1 MPKVVIP
8 PVSPVV
14 WTRFRRDRNM
24 ELGSVNTSVSA
35 IAAQATAQAN
45 SKLSQDYGVAVVK
58 RVMDDQQ
65 VMADKLMQ
73 MIQPK
78 GQNLDIR
85 V

>member
-1 MPKVVIP
+1 
-8 PVSPVV
+8 
-14 WTRFRRDRNM
+14 M
-24 ELGSVNTSVSA
+24 ELGSVNTSVGA

-45 SKLSQDYGVAVVK
+45 TKLSQDYGMAVVK

-65 VMADKLMQ
+65 QMADKLLS

>member
-1 MPKVVIP
+1 MAKVVIP

-14 WTRFRRDRNM
+14 WTRFRRERNM
-24 ELGSVNTSVSA
+24 DIGSVNTSVSA
-35 IAAQATAQAN
+35 LAAQATAQA
-45 SKLSQDYGVAVVK
+45 SAKLSQDVGLAMVK
-58 RVMDDQQ
+58 KTMDNQQ
-65 VMADKLMQ
+65 VMADQLLK